1 MMATMHPDLLLVRE
15 LAGTLTP
22 AQGWLLVQ
30 IRAYGGEGVPCIKEL
45 ARLSQLQPYEVLDSL
60 GALSRMGL
68 LADTIL
74 AVS

>member
-1 MMATMHPDLLLVRE
+1 MATMSPDLLLLRE
-15 LAGTLTP
+15 LGGTLTP

-30 IRAYGGEGVPCIKEL
+30 IKAYGGEGVPSIKEL
-45 ARLSQLQPYEVLDSL
+45 ARLSQLQPYEVLTAL

-68 LADTIL
+68 LHGTVL